1 MATLCHFPSFPSLS
15 LSSDRHRRLQ
25 PKLSWYTLNP
35 PHRRFRF
42 RAYSIK
48 KSRKV
53 KSNAELCDE
62 IREFVATIGLPE
74 GRLPTMKE
82 FSLHG
87 RSDLAYIVRRRGYK
101 RIEELLGITKET
113 DLDGSNVEKVV
124 SEDKDEEPNVVV
136 GDFPSSFEVSVVGD
150 CSSSLDMDSEVKS
163 DNENHAPVEASANS
177 SLQETTLYNLEGH
190 NENGFNV
197 DEDRSLETEVS
208 ITEYHIS
215 PTLDSGNHSQRPLE
229 NSTNMSLW
237 EKGVTGGGE
246 MVNVAIKSADD
257 LLVEGETREMDS
269 NGEDEVVTI
278 AIESSDDLLVE
289 GEILQNFQ
297 SEDGNVAKED
307 TSSAE
312 VFIAENDSRSLNI
325 DSALISDEDGSVP
338 VELSALSLEERVAN
352 FMQYGHLD
360 TVEEAQFATYTSG
373 HLEKMQNGANGSTSN
388 ESAGKSLQLDPA
400 AMGNRPFRD
409 DDLSAEGESSQFN
422 KNLDVQSSK
431 RENQV
436 EIGHLKFMLHQK
448 ELELFR
454 LKEHIEKEKHD
465 LSVLQAKAESE
476 ISKVQKLISEKEAE
490 LHAAEETLSGLVEV
504 HIEYHGDGE
513 IVEVAGSFNGWHHW
527 IKMDPQPSSI
537 TDSSGSRS

>member
-1 MATLCHFPSFPSLS
+1 M
-15 LSSDRHRRLQ
+15 
-25 PKLSWYTLNP
+25 
-35 PHRRFRF
+35 
-42 RAYSIK
+42 
-48 KSRKV
+48 

-74 GRLPTMKE
+74 GLLPTMKE

-124 SEDKDEEPNVVV
+124 SEDKDEEPNIVV

-150 CSSSLDMDSEVKS
+150 SPVSLDMNSEVKS

-177 SLQETTLYNLEGH
+177 SLQETTLYDLEGH

-197 DEDRSLETEVS
+197 DEHRSLETKVS

-215 PTLDSGNHSQRPLE
+215 PTLDSGNHSQSPLE

-237 EKGVTGGGE
+237 EKVVTGGDE

-289 GEILQNFQ
+289 GETLQNFQ

-338 VELSALSLEERVAN
+338 VELSALSLEERVAS

-373 HLEKMQNGANGSTSN
+373 HLEKMQNGAYGSTSN

-400 AMGNRPFRD
+400 AMGNHPFGD
-409 DDLSAEGESSQFN
+409 DDLSAEGGSSQFN

-448 ELELFR
+448 ELELSR

-476 ISKVQKLISEKEAE
+476 ISKVQKLIWEKDAE
-490 LHAAEETLSGLVEV
+490 LHAAEETLSELVEV
-504 HIEYHGDGE
+504 HIQYQGDGE

-537 TDSSGSRS
+537 TDSSGSRKSKLWSTVLWLYPGVYEIKFIVDGEWKIDPQRESVTHGNICNNILRVDR